1 MIELKVDNQIINY
14 VKIADED
21 YISLTDML
29 KSKDGEFF
37 ISDWLRNRNTI
48 EVLGI
53 WEEIHNPN
61 FNYGEFAIIKSYAGL
76 NSYKISVKEWVAK
89 TNAIGIISKAG
100 RYGGTYAHKDIAFEF
115 GMWISPKFKLL
126 LIKEFEKLKQLE
138 QKQLGWNAKR
148 ELSKI
153 NYRIHTDAIK
163 KNLIPSKLTK
173 EQINIVYSEEA
184 DVLNMAL
191 FGKFEFCLYK

>member
-1 MIELKVDNQIINY
+1 MIELKVYNQIINY

-48 EVLGI
+48 EFLGI

-115 GMWISPKFKLL
+115 GMWISLKFKLL

-163 KNLIPSKLTK
+163 K
-173 EQINIVYSEEA
+173 
-184 DVLNMAL
+184 
-191 FGKFEFCLYK
+191 FEFCLYKWRLKPVRKIKKT